1 MAEKPPYTITP
12 DILSRVERIGEMIGR
27 AETVGVSQDPRLRR
41 INRIRTI
48 HGSLAIEGN
57 ILSEEEIATIL
68 DGKPVAAPPR
78 DIEEARNA
86 IQAYDQFQRWDPA
99 NEADLLFAHQILM
112 ASLLDA
118 PGRYRHS
125 KVAVVGRDEIHHI
138 GPPAERVPRLM
149 TNLLAWLSST
159 DEHPLIASSIFHY
172 EFEFIHP
179 FDDGNGRMGR
189 LWQTLILTRWKA
201 LFAYIPVESLVHARQ
216 ADYYEAI
223 RQSSAQGESTK
234 FIAFMLEIIIEAL
247 RIPTASDQDTDQVSD
262 QVARLLAALRKGPKT
277 AAELMAELGL
287 SHRPTFRKNYIR
299 PAISAGLVE
308 MTRPESPTARNQKY
322 RLTAPGREPGAPA
335 ERESARRLAELGGS
349 QPDFQTIR
357 RRRPWK
363 FEV

>member
-1 MAEKPPYTITP
+1 MVEKPPYTITP

-27 AETVGVSQDPRLRR
+27 AETAGVSQDLRLRR

-86 IQAYDQFQRWDPA
+86 IRAYDQFQRWDPA
-99 NEADLLFAHQILM
+99 NEADLLFAHKILM
-112 ASLLDA
+112 ASLLYA
-118 PGRYRHS
+118 PGRYRHG

-189 LWQTLILTRWKA
+189 LWQTLILTRWKRCLPISPWRA
-201 LFAYIPVESLVHARQ
+201 WFMPAKLTTTRPSGRARRRARARSLLRLCWKSLSRRFGFRQ
-216 ADYYEAI
+216 QA
-223 RQSSAQGESTK
+223 TK
-234 FIAFMLEIIIEAL
+234 
-247 RIPTASDQDTDQVSD
+247 IPT
-262 QVARLLAALRKGPKT
+262 
-277 AAELMAELGL
+277 
-287 SHRPTFRKNYIR
+287 
-299 PAISAGLVE
+299 
-308 MTRPESPTARNQKY
+308 
-322 RLTAPGREPGAPA
+322 
-335 ERESARRLAELGGS
+335 RLA
-349 QPDFQTIR
+349 TR
-357 RRRPWK
+357 
-363 FEV
+363 